1 MSVKLHVS
9 LRKST
14 SEIELKFFVFFAFF
28 INFLMKTL
36 TKSIIKP

>member
-14 SEIELKFFVFFAFF
+14 PVMEVTSFVFFFFF

-36 TKSIIKP
+36 TKRIFYC